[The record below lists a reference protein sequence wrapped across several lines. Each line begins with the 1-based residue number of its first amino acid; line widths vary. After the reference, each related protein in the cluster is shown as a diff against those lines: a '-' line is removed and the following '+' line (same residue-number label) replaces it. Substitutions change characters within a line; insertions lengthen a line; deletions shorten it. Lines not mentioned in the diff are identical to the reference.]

1 MTAVFNARQRILAL
15 VSNRVI
21 TDWRSWEQTSE
32 ESGTPQRFLGE
43 DVSFRVGS
51 ISLRN
56 RKSRGKHLWQRFL
69 ALIHNLL
76 RKGQLIVCLQLIEA
90 YNVRAR
96 ERTCKRVYVFKSSR
110 ASFPAVRGTFLHQF
124 LHFNSGPRAPM
135 SMTKNIYTVNT
146 FFKDWNTIGTDK
158 HTTPSSYFDVSF

>member
-1 MTAVFNARQRILAL
+1 MTNRINDGSFKRKATDPCLGEQPCDYRL
-15 VSNRVI
+15 KILRTSLGGKSNG
-21 TDWRSWEQTSE
+21 Q
-32 ESGTPQRFLGE
+32 TPQIFLGE
-43 DVSFRVGS
+43 DVSFSVGS

-90 YNVRAR
+90 YSVRAR

-135 SMTKNIYTVNT
+135 SMTKNIYTVNR
-146 FFKDWNTIGTDK
+146 FFKD
-158 HTTPSSYFDVSF
+158 